1 MGLSGE
7 KPNSGIQGSGSR
19 IQVLDPGSR
28 VLDPGFR
35 IQGPGSQIQNP
46 GSRILDPK
54 SRILEPGSWAQD
66 QDPEFLFSGEATAT
80 VGIMYL
86 D

>member
-1 MGLSGE
+1 MGLSG
-7 KPNSGIQGSGSR
+7 KKTNSG
-19 IQVLDPGSR
+19 IQVLDPGSK
-28 VLDPGFR
+28 
-35 IQGPGSQIQNP
+35 I
-46 GSRILDPK
+46 
-54 SRILEPGSWAQD
+54 ED